1 MTKGRNNTVSV
12 RIISVGAS
20 CVSNNIKEK
29 KVKTNANDTGRDA
42 HMMKQGKNTK
52 GKLMRRHVHVNP
64 DLFEI
69 SAH

>member
-12 RIISVGAS
+12 RIISVGAA

-29 KVKTNANDTGRDA
+29 KIKTNADDTGRDA

-52 GKLMRRHVHVNP
+52 GKLMRRHVHANP